1 MKKSKNIYQAATR
14 RLRWITLVT
23 GVMTIAAV
31 AWALIDDPSDS
42 GQATLSRVNTG
53 PVAGSSGWGDEVQN
67 AIAALSPIQL
77 ANACGLGAS
86 SCFKCHNGKRAALP
100 MMKLPWHDD
109 HRKSNYSCAGCHKGN
124 PRLLK
129 KKLAHRKLIVDPRLE
144 PKRCNVCHLSDAAPS
159 LVAQYQN
166 PLARKQPAKTV
177 PVKISKPAK
186 IPKTPKKRKKRT
198 VPQKKSGYKK
208 SNRCPQ
214 PTPCEQ
220 PKPCTKLP
228 DRDKEKEAEE
238 DDW

>member
-1 MKKSKNIYQAATR
+1 MKKSKNIYQATAR
-14 RLRWITLVT
+14 RLRWITLVA

-31 AWALIDDPSDS
+31 AWALIDDPAD
-42 GQATLSRVNTG
+42 GGKGTLARADTG
-53 PVAGSSGWGDEVQN
+53 PVTGKSGWGDEVQN

-100 MMKLPWHDD
+100 KMTDIWHDD

-129 KKLAHRKLIVDPRLE
+129 KKLAHRELIVNPRVE
-144 PKRCNVCHLSDAAPS
+144 PKRCNVCHLSKDASS
-159 LVAQYQN
+159 LVAQYQKTT
-166 PLARKQPAKTV
+166 RKRPAKAV
-177 PVKISKPAK
+177 PTKIL
-186 IPKTPKKRKKRT
+186 KTPKKRK

-228 DRDKEKEAEE
+228 VHDKKKKAEE
-238 DDW
+238 DYW